1 MANHTVNNL
10 ISYNYP
16 PMSAEPAYRIKLA
29 PYLDYLRK
37 HKDTKTIPVQ
47 QATARPYYYNLY
59 GYLRSQGYDNILHWI
74 IMKMSDLP
82 SPEAFDEKVETLVVP
97 NISLIDEIR
106 IIITS

>member
-37 HKDTKTIPVQ
+37 HKDTRIIPVQ
-47 QATARPYYYNLY
+47 QANARPYYYNLY
-59 GYLRSQGYDNILHWI
+59 GYLGAQGYDNILHWI
-74 IMKMSDLP
+74 IMKLSDLP
-82 SPEAFDEKVETLVVP
+82 SPEAFDDKVSFLVVP
-97 NISLIDEIR
+97 SISLIEEIR